1 MQNDFP
7 LCLFCAVVLPC
18 GPYYYQ
24 GIPPQTALVSF
35 ISRRATHCLFVFLFV
50 VVHTFLVVF
59 AVIELRNF
67 VLILKSSDPSVN
79 TLYLGIKAE
88 VNSSV

>member
-1 MQNDFP
+1 MTFHFVCFVLWCYP
-7 LCLFCAVVLPC
+7 VVL
-18 GPYYYQ
+18 
-24 GIPPQTALVSF
+24 ITTRVSPPQTALVSF